1 MGSKHLTL
9 SQLGELYLNT
19 QLNFQSSLLTMN
31 KFFCFTV
38 VMLAAV
44 SIQDDVEFEPL
55 PDYYS
60 LLKVSPTAKTHE
72 IKKSFRK
79 LAMKYHPDKNKDELA
94 QGIFQEL
101 SEAYSILSDA
111 EKRRDYDELFLDE
124 DELAEQYATDD
135 SPASSPSEDTLEQI
149 SLNEA
154 ANDAPDSSDTAN
166 EQEDSAESSG
176 EDVWDDIDDETLYKV
191 LKFLADND
199 YEITKK
205 TTFREIDPVTGERS
219 SEHTRTKRSA
229 PHREYYN
236 RDGERM
242 DNPWVQDP
250 HQEFHPHHHQDYQFD
265 DHYASGD
272 RHYSGDYHDDR
283 YANGDYMTGHRSR
296 SAPTCQTYVRWEG
309 STKITRRSCY

>member
-31 KFFCFTV
+31 KFICVTV

-135 SPASSPSEDTLEQI
+135 SPASSPSEDTLEKS

-154 ANDAPDSSDTAN
+154 ANDAPDSSDTN

-205 TTFREIDPVTGERS
+205 TTKAESDFTDFNTNRHENHDRHMRSRRS
-219 SEHTRTKRSA
+219 SEYMEFQEEPIHYRYQADGQRYQPYAK
-229 PHREYYN
+229 PH
-236 RDGERM
+236 D
-242 DNPWVQDP
+242 
-250 HQEFHPHHHQDYQFD
+250 FD
-265 DHYASGD
+265 A
-272 RHYSGDYHDDR
+272 
-283 YANGDYMTGHRSR
+283 TGHDTGRRNSGHSYCR
-296 SAPTCQTYVRWEG
+296 TSVRWEG
-309 STKITRRSCY
+309 GVKVTNKSCY

>member
-1 MGSKHLTL
+1 MNLYLTL
-9 SQLGELYLNT
+9 MMVVLMTGWTCSQDEEEIY
-19 QLNFQSSLLTMN
+19 
-31 KFFCFTV
+31 
-38 VMLAAV
+38 
-44 SIQDDVEFEPL
+44 EPL
-55 PDYYS
+55 PDYYDI
-60 LLKVSPTAKTHE
+60 LKVSPTASPKE
-72 IKKSFRK
+72 IKRSFRK
-79 LAMKYHPDKNKDELA
+79 LAIKFHPDKNKDEGA
-94 QGIFQEL
+94 EERFQEL
-101 SEAYSILSDA
+101 SEAYSILSDPMKREEYDQLYMDEEPA
-111 EKRRDYDELFLDE
+111 ENPDFDASEREAEPSAPGPQQRAEPQPNQTKSNDNDDSE
-124 DELAEQYATDD
+124 DEQD
-135 SPASSPSEDTLEQI
+135 
-149 SLNEA
+149 LNPE
-154 ANDAPDSSDTAN
+154 
-166 EQEDSAESSG
+166 
-176 EDVWDDIDDETLYKV
+176 WDDLDDETLYKV
-191 LKFLADND
+191 LRFLADND

-250 HQEFHPHHHQDYQFD
+250 HQEFQPHHHQDYQFN
-265 DHYASGD
+265 DHYAGGD